1 MGVQLHALDCGDI
14 YEVTSTDLSALPA
27 NCRSMMSGDAY
38 INHSTPGRAIA
49 IEVTLGPQWPP
60 RDKHPGTVRVDMY
73 LSIDGES
80 WDSHPTPLVSMYAF
94 ASSSEVDQYTSLPVE
109 VPVGLAFR
117 LGVSHTIPAPLGTGN
132 RVRLKVVA

>member
-1 MGVQLHALDCGDI
+1 MAVPLHALDVGDLH
-14 YEVTSTDLSALPA
+14 EVMSTDLDALPA
-27 NCRSMMSGDAY
+27 NCRSMMSDHAY

-73 LSIDGES
+73 LSIDGRS
-80 WDSHPTPLVSMYAF
+80 WDSHPTPLASLFAF
-94 ASSSEVDQYTSLPVE
+94 ASSSDVDQYTSLPVE
-109 VPVGLAFR
+109 VPLGVAFR
-117 LGVSHTIPAPLGTGN
+117 LGVSHTITTPLGAAN